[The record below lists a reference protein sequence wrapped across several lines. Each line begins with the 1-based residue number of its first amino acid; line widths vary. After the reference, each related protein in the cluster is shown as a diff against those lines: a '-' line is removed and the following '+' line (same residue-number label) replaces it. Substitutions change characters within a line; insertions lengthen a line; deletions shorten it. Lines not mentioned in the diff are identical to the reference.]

1 MLSSGVTDTIVVAVS
16 IFANKK
22 VSIDN
27 ESGDHRKIIL
37 LNKLDLSQTRSLA
50 LIGISFTS
58 SDCNSS
64 FFKKRKGKCWK
75 IVKKFPKFEEVFIQ
89 LGQEQELQ
97 VHASMVWKSLYV
109 IYMV

>member
-1 MLSSGVTDTIVVAVS
+1 MLSFGDTDTIVVAVS

-22 VSIDN
+22 VLIDN
-27 ESGDHRKIIL
+27 GSGDHRKIIL
-37 LNKLDLSQTRSLA
+37 LNELDLSQTRSLA

-58 SDCNSS
+58 SDYISS
-64 FFKKRKGKCWK
+64 FFKKRKEKCWK
-75 IVKKFPKFEEVFIQ
+75 IVKRFPKFEEVFIQ